1 LSSGLQVSSPWAV
14 WAELRYSYFVLTGVL
29 DMETAQLSSKGQLV
43 LPQRVRNAH
52 GWAAGTVFEV
62 KELPEGVLLSPLSS
76 APVFAPTRLDDVF
89 GIAKGKGRRLSLKQ
103 MDEAVQMEAARRR

>member
-1 LSSGLQVSSPWAV
+1 
-14 WAELRYSYFVLTGVL
+14 
-29 DMETAQLSSKGQLV
+29 METAQLSSKGQLV

-89 GIAKGKGRRLSLKQ
+89 GIGWGKGKGRRLSLKQ